1 MATVYIVTAG
11 EYSDYRIERVFLDKD
26 NAYKYRDLMN
36 SKYDDYR
43 VEEYDTSD
51 DDIKFSDECTVFEGK
66 TYRQN
71 TYICYE
77 YDDTGEAKVSVK
89 TITVEDSKIDDF
101 LSDGFEIWLSHNIFR
116 GHKVAPKEYYL
127 PELEKFYKKYCY
139 DKMAYCK
146 SLMLEGFSDR
156 EITAFLKKGYKESD
170 NE

>member
-11 EYSDYRIERVFLDKD
+11 DYSDYRIERVFFDKD
-26 NAYKYRDLMN
+26 KAYKYCDLMN
-36 SKYDDYR
+36 NRYNDYR
-43 VEEYDTSD
+43 VEEYDPSD
-51 DDIKFSDECTVFEGK
+51 NDIKISDEYIVFENK

-77 YDDTGEAKVSVK
+77 YNGRDTKVSVELK
-89 TITVEDSKIDDF
+89 TVVDSEKDNF
-101 LSDGFEIWLSHNIFR
+101 LSDTFESYPGYYIFR
-116 GHKVAPKEYYL
+116 GHKIAPAEYYL

-146 SLMLEGFSDR
+146 SLLLEGFSDR

-170 NE
+170 NK